1 MKKYIGTKTVYAQPM
16 TAEEAKEKGYKVG
29 DNTGDGYEVEYKD
42 GYKSWSPDK
51 AFEAAYQV
59 AETPL
64 DRLEIELS
72 ELDDKIIKLKGFLV
86 RHDNAEL
93 VEMLGTEQVKLMNI
107 QFHAMK
113 TYYYCLYSRIVE
125 IKDREDEKNKQ

>member
-29 DNTGDGYEVEYKD
+29 DNTGNGYEVEYKD

-51 AFEAAYQV
+51 AFEEAYRV

-72 ELDDKIIKLKGFLV
+72 ELDEKIRKLKAFLLAHSNV
-86 RHDNAEL
+86 EL
-93 VEMLGTEQVKLMNI
+93 VEILGTEQVKLMNI

-113 TYYYCLYSRIVE
+113 TYYYCIYSRIVE
-125 IKDREDEKNKQ
+125 IKDREED

>member
-29 DNTGDGYEVEYKD
+29 DNTGNGYEVEYKD
-42 GYKSWSPDK
+42 GYKSWSPGQ
-51 AFEAAYQV
+51 AFEEAYRV

-64 DRLEIELS
+64 DRLWIELN
-72 ELDDKIIKLKGFLV
+72 ELDEKIRKLKDFLLAHSNV
-86 RHDNAEL
+86 EL
-93 VEMLGTEQVKLMNI
+93 VEILGTEQVKLMNI

-113 TYYYCLYSRIVE
+113 TYYYCIYSRIVE
-125 IKDREDEKNKQ
+125 IKEREDENEQ

>member
-16 TAEEAKEKGYKVG
+16 TAEEATEKGYKVG
-29 DNTGDGYEVEYKD
+29 DNTGNGYEVEYKD

-51 AFEAAYQV
+51 AFEEAYRV

-72 ELDDKIIKLKGFLV
+72 ELDEKIIKLKGFLV

-93 VEMLGTEQVKLMNI
+93 VEILGTEQVKLMNI

-125 IKDREDEKNKQ
+125 IKDREDEK

>member
-16 TAEEAKEKGYKVG
+16 TADEARENGYKVG
-29 DNTGDGYEVEYKD
+29 DNTGNGYEVEYKD
-42 GYKSWSPDK
+42 GYKSWSPDQ
-51 AFEAAYQV
+51 AFEEAYQV

-64 DRLEIELS
+64 DRMEIERR
-72 ELDDKIIKLKGFLV
+72 ELGEKICKLKDFLV

-93 VEMLGTEQVKLMNI
+93 VEIVGEEQVKLMNI

-113 TYYYCLYSRIVE
+113 TYYYCIYSRIVE
-125 IKDREDEKNKQ
+125 LESRKD